1 MSMQN
6 EIQIAVSKIIAN
18 KYLIYAVNIRFT
30 QYRGVFRTLSNI
42 YDEAFMYMIDWV
54 HNTDPQQ
61 LTENIEFIIT
71 LSQKKNDL

>member
-6 EIQIAVSKIIAN
+6 AIQIAVAKIIVN
-18 KYLIYAVNIRFT
+18 KYLIYTVNIRFT
-30 QYRGVFRTLSNI
+30 QYRGVFRTPSYI
-42 YDEAFMYMIDWV
+42 YDEAFIYMIDWV

-61 LTENIEFIIT
+61 LIENIEFIIT